1 MPIRVETIAEAS
13 GTLIKID
20 GWFRAE
26 DIDDFVRLCE
36 QLDRL
41 VALDLTDLQSIDRG
55 AIGVFLELVASG
67 VELRA
72 ASPYVG
78 LLLRLET
85 ENAAN
90 GPPPKPV
97 F

>member
-1 MPIRVETIAEAS
+1 MPIRVETISGAS
-13 GTLIKID
+13 GTLVKID

-41 VALDLTDLQSIDRG
+41 VAMDLTDLQSVDRE
-55 AIGVFLELVASG
+55 AIGVFRELDALG

-72 ASPYVG
+72 ASPYVN
-78 LLLRLET
+78 LLLKGET
-85 ENAAN
+85 EK
-90 GPPPKPV
+90 GS
-97 F
+97 